1 MRVFRAETPFSLLI
15 IVFPKF
21 DPLTAKGM
29 ALCLSLVPEC
39 QKLFS
44 LYLNC

>member
-1 MRVFRAETPFSLLI
+1 MTPIYLLI

-21 DPLTAKGM
+21 NPLKATGKVLG
-29 ALCLSLVPEC
+29 LNIVPEC

-44 LYLNC
+44 LYGD